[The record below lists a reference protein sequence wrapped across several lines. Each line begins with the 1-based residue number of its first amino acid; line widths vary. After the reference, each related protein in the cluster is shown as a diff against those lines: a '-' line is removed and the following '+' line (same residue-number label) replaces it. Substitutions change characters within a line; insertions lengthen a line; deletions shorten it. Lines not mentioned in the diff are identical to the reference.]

1 MVLGSIDGVS
11 GREYEE
17 LSYNRLISSVAQ
29 KCV

>member
-1 MVLGSIDGVS
+1 MDLGSIVGVS

-17 LSYNRLISSVAQ
+17 LSYNRLISSVVQ